1 MNECQQGEMVKDP
14 KVKKKVKGWSTEEM
28 EDKPSSSLEED
39 TEEMRKWRGMSQ
51 SEMDLC
57 WKKLAERM
65 EEEVQDKYKVEE
77 SKREAC
83 RGRGALLEWRRVRK
97 KQEIQNKN
105 VERRLLGKHFLLDK
119 RIQLTEFAKQ
129 TRGVDRRGG
138 DEAAAKDGYHERSDQ

>member
-1 MNECQQGEMVKDP
+1 
-14 KVKKKVKGWSTEEM
+14 M

-77 SKREAC
+77 SKREAS

-97 KQEIQNKN
+97 KTRNTEQESGEKVAGQA
-105 VERRLLGKHFLLDK
+105 F
-119 RIQLTEFAKQ
+119 
-129 TRGVDRRGG
+129 
-138 DEAAAKDGYHERSDQ
+138 SP